1 MLALRILDLKDFTGK
16 LFIGEMFQHFSFVEA
31 SFTTFVTYTLDGQLH
46 KEFFDSEQ
54 KPMRTYCLWEDVQ
67 AQCFSIIKGKR
78 TPLNFKIVFQLS
90 SPNVEKLLSQSGI
103 ALKPEDIYGLYLN
116 CQFDGK
122 QLLCTTGTSLKIFTL
137 DKQLDRVWDEMV
149 RKFFR
154 KNQVA
159 FEDAYQVELHI
170 NRFRCHS
177 LIQYIAKRETLC
189 IEFPVLFVFAN
200 RLSFCQ
206 PVYVFPSLC
215 CL

>member
-54 KPMRTYCLWEDVQ
+54 EPVRTYCLWEDVQ

-90 SPNVEKLLSQSGI
+90 AANVEKLLSQSGI

-149 RKFFR
+149 RKFFL

-159 FEDAYQVELHI
+159 FENA
-170 NRFRCHS
+170 
-177 LIQYIAKRETLC
+177 
-189 IEFPVLFVFAN
+189 
-200 RLSFCQ
+200 
-206 PVYVFPSLC
+206 
-215 CL
+215 

>member
-90 SPNVEKLLSQSGI
+90 SSNVESCS
-103 ALKPEDIYGLYLN
+103 
-116 CQFDGK
+116 
-122 QLLCTTGTSLKIFTL
+122 
-137 DKQLDRVWDEMV
+137 
-149 RKFFR
+149 RK
-154 KNQVA
+154 A
-159 FEDAYQVELHI
+159 A
-170 NRFRCHS
+170 
-177 LIQYIAKRETLC
+177 
-189 IEFPVLFVFAN
+189 
-200 RLSFCQ
+200 
-206 PVYVFPSLC
+206 
-215 CL
+215 

>member
-1 MLALRILDLKDFTGK
+1 MSYHIGRIIFVSTSYFRFERFYRKIIYWRNVSAFFFCG
-16 LFIGEMFQHFSFVEA
+16 SF
-31 SFTTFVTYTLDGQLH
+31 FYHLYHLYYGQLH

-54 KPMRTYCLWEDVQ
+54 KPLRTYCLWEDVQ

-90 SPNVEKLLSQSGI
+90 SSNVEKLLSQSGI

-159 FEDAYQVELHI
+159 FEDA
-170 NRFRCHS
+170 
-177 LIQYIAKRETLC
+177 
-189 IEFPVLFVFAN
+189 
-200 RLSFCQ
+200 
-206 PVYVFPSLC
+206 
-215 CL
+215 

>member
-1 MLALRILDLKDFTGK
+1 MEK
-16 LFIGEMFQHFSFVEA
+16 LFQHFSFVEA

-90 SPNVEKLLSQSGI
+90 SSNVEKLLSQSGI

-122 QLLCTTGTSLKIFTL
+122 QLLCTTGTSLKFSPWTNSWTGCGMKWFGNFSGKTRWLLRMHNRSNYTSTDLSII
-137 DKQLDRVWDEMV
+137 EM
-149 RKFFR
+149 
-154 KNQVA
+154 
-159 FEDAYQVELHI
+159 
-170 NRFRCHS
+170 S
-177 LIQYIAKRETLC
+177 
-189 IEFPVLFVFAN
+189 
-200 RLSFCQ
+200 
-206 PVYVFPSLC
+206 
-215 CL
+215 

>member
-1 MLALRILDLKDFTGK
+1 MSYHIGRIIFVSTSYFRFERFYRKIIYWRNVSAF
-16 LFIGEMFQHFSFVEA
+16 FFVEA

-90 SPNVEKLLSQSGI
+90 SSNVEKLLSQSGI

-159 FEDAYQVELHI
+159 FEDA
-170 NRFRCHS
+170 
-177 LIQYIAKRETLC
+177 
-189 IEFPVLFVFAN
+189 
-200 RLSFCQ
+200 
-206 PVYVFPSLC
+206 
-215 CL
+215 

>member
-54 KPMRTYCLWEDVQ
+54 KTHANVLSVGRCAGAV
-67 AQCFSIIKGKR
+67 FSIIKGKR

-90 SPNVEKLLSQSGI
+90 SSNVEKLLSQSGI

-122 QLLCTTGTSLKIFTL
+122 QLLCTTGTSSENFHPGQTAGPG
-137 DKQLDRVWDEMV
+137 VG
-149 RKFFR
+149 
-154 KNQVA
+154 
-159 FEDAYQVELHI
+159 
-170 NRFRCHS
+170 
-177 LIQYIAKRETLC
+177 
-189 IEFPVLFVFAN
+189 
-200 RLSFCQ
+200 
-206 PVYVFPSLC
+206 
-215 CL
+215 

>member
-1 MLALRILDLKDFTGK
+1 MSYHIGRILFVSTSYFRFERFYRKIIYWRNVSAFFFCG
-16 LFIGEMFQHFSFVEA
+16 SF
-31 SFTTFVTYTLDGQLH
+31 FYHLDGQLH

-90 SPNVEKLLSQSGI
+90 SSNVEKLLSQSGI

-159 FEDAYQVELHI
+159 LEDA
-170 NRFRCHS
+170 
-177 LIQYIAKRETLC
+177 
-189 IEFPVLFVFAN
+189 
-200 RLSFCQ
+200 
-206 PVYVFPSLC
+206 
-215 CL
+215 

>member
-1 MLALRILDLKDFTGK
+1 MHQYGVDDSRDDECDNHDYDQKQEFV
-16 LFIGEMFQHFSFVEA
+16 HFVEHMGRNA
-31 SFTTFVTYTLDGQLH
+31 DPGE
-46 KEFFDSEQ
+46 EFFDSEQ

-90 SPNVEKLLSQSGI
+90 SSNVEKLLSQSGI

-159 FEDAYQVELHI
+159 FEDA
-170 NRFRCHS
+170 
-177 LIQYIAKRETLC
+177 
-189 IEFPVLFVFAN
+189 
-200 RLSFCQ
+200 
-206 PVYVFPSLC
+206 
-215 CL
+215 

>member
-90 SPNVEKLLSQSGI
+90 SSNVEKLLSQSGI

-137 DKQLDRVWDEMV
+137 DRVWDEMV

-159 FEDAYQVELHI
+159 FEDA
-170 NRFRCHS
+170 
-177 LIQYIAKRETLC
+177 
-189 IEFPVLFVFAN
+189 
-200 RLSFCQ
+200 
-206 PVYVFPSLC
+206 
-215 CL
+215 

>member
-1 MLALRILDLKDFTGK
+1 MLALRILDLTAK

-54 KPMRTYCLWEDVQ
+54 CPDRTYCLWEDVQ
-67 AQCFSIIKGKR
+67 AQCFSMIRGKR

-90 SPNVEKLLSQSGI
+90 ASNVEKLLMQSCVP
-103 ALKPEDIYGLYLN
+103 LKAEDIYGLYLN

-137 DKQLDRVWDEMV
+137 DKQLDRVWDAMI

-154 KNQVA
+154 KNQIA
-159 FEDAYQVELHI
+159 FEE
-170 NRFRCHS
+170 
-177 LIQYIAKRETLC
+177 
-189 IEFPVLFVFAN
+189 
-200 RLSFCQ
+200 
-206 PVYVFPSLC
+206 
-215 CL
+215 

>member
-1 MLALRILDLKDFTGK
+1 MSYH
-16 LFIGEMFQHFSFVEA
+16 IGRLIFVSTSYFRFERFYRKIIYWRNVSAFFFVEA

-54 KPMRTYCLWEDVQ
+54 KPCERTVCGKMCGAV
-67 AQCFSIIKGKR
+67 FSIIKGKR

-90 SPNVEKLLSQSGI
+90 SSNVEKLLSQSGI

-159 FEDAYQVELHI
+159 FEDA
-170 NRFRCHS
+170 
-177 LIQYIAKRETLC
+177 
-189 IEFPVLFVFAN
+189 
-200 RLSFCQ
+200 
-206 PVYVFPSLC
+206 
-215 CL
+215 

>member
-90 SPNVEKLLSQSGI
+90 SSNVEKLLSQSGI

-154 KNQVA
+154 KNQV
-159 FEDAYQVELHI
+159 Q
-170 NRFRCHS
+170 NW
-177 LIQYIAKRETLC
+177 KRTTKKTLSRSVRNWGNC
-189 IEFPVLFVFAN
+189 FTVL
-200 RLSFCQ
+200 
-206 PVYVFPSLC
+206 
-215 CL
+215 

>member
-90 SPNVEKLLSQSGI
+90 SSNVEKLLSQSGI
-103 ALKPEDIYGLYLN
+103 A
-116 CQFDGK
+116 
-122 QLLCTTGTSLKIFTL
+122 LLCTTGTSLKIFTL

-159 FEDAYQVELHI
+159 FEDA
-170 NRFRCHS
+170 
-177 LIQYIAKRETLC
+177 
-189 IEFPVLFVFAN
+189 
-200 RLSFCQ
+200 
-206 PVYVFPSLC
+206 
-215 CL
+215 

>member
-1 MLALRILDLKDFTGK
+1 MSYHIGRIL
-16 LFIGEMFQHFSFVEA
+16 FVSTSYFRFERFYRKIIYWRNVSAFFFCEA

-90 SPNVEKLLSQSGI
+90 SSNVEKLLSQSGI

-159 FEDAYQVELHI
+159 FEDA
-170 NRFRCHS
+170 
-177 LIQYIAKRETLC
+177 
-189 IEFPVLFVFAN
+189 
-200 RLSFCQ
+200 
-206 PVYVFPSLC
+206 
-215 CL
+215 

>member
-1 MLALRILDLKDFTGK
+1 MSYHIGRILFVSTSYFRFERFYRKIIYWRNVSAFFFCG
-16 LFIGEMFQHFSFVEA
+16 SF
-31 SFTTFVTYTLDGQLH
+31 FYHLVTYTLDGQLH

-54 KPMRTYCLWEDVQ
+54 KPMRTHCLWEDVQ

-90 SPNVEKLLSQSGI
+90 SSNVEKLLSQSGI

-137 DKQLDRVWDEMV
+137 VKQLDRVWDEMV

-159 FEDAYQVELHI
+159 FEDA
-170 NRFRCHS
+170 
-177 LIQYIAKRETLC
+177 
-189 IEFPVLFVFAN
+189 
-200 RLSFCQ
+200 
-206 PVYVFPSLC
+206 
-215 CL
+215 